1 MVILCRVRSNFLI
14 DKNALILKSL
24 ATKNR
29 VIFVCLLSGRVHC
42 VPEVKGRKVET
53 QGMESSVV
61 EG

>member
-1 MVILCRVRSNFLI
+1 MI